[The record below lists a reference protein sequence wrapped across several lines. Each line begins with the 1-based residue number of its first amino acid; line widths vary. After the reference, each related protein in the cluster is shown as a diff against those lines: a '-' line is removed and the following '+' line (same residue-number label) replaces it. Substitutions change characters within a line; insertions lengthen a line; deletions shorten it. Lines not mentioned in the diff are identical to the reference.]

1 MNDTTRNSAFR
12 CPRCG
17 KKVDLTEASVYVSDH
32 TDTNVA
38 GRYIRTSNYTQHEIM
53 CKGCAFYR
61 NRAESFFK
69 VLIWVLAV
77 IISVVLV
84 AVSYMFSFVNG
95 GIIARIIYSVLIG
108 TIAGFFLAEF
118 LKYCFYAYDNI
129 KMFFV
134 RRKNR

>member
-1 MNDTTRNSAFR
+1 MNRTIK

-17 KKVDLTEASVYVSDH
+17 KEVDLTEASVYVSEH

-53 CKGCAFYR
+53 CKGCALYR
-61 NRAESFFK
+61 NRAEGFFK
-69 VLIWVLAV
+69 VLIWIFAV

-84 AVSYMFSFVNG
+84 AVSYTLSFVNG
-95 GIIARIIYSVLIG
+95 GIVARIIYSVLIG

-118 LKYCFYAYDNI
+118 PKYCFYAYDNI